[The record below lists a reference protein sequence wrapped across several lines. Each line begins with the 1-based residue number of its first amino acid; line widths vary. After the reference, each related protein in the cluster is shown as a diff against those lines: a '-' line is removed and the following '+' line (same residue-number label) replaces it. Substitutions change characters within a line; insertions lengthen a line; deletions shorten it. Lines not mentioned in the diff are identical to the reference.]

1 MQNSFSISRKEL
13 GNTLLNP
20 ASAITEEEANSYF
33 DNTVEAT
40 YTNEPLKTTM
50 IQKYFALWGASGEA
64 TESYNDLRRM
74 TAPTESF
81 IQLQN
86 TKPFPLRCPY
96 GNSDT
101 TTNAEVKA
109 AYGNGQYVYNEK
121 VWWAGGNR

>member
-1 MQNSFSISRKEL
+1 MKKLAVLFVCAAMV
-13 GNTLLNP
+13 
-20 ASAITEEEANSYF
+20 ASCDGFKGGSKMCIR
-33 DNTVEAT
+33 DR
-40 YTNEPLKTTM
+40 
-50 IQKYFALWGASGEA
+50 
-64 TESYNDLRRM
+64 SYNDLRRM

-121 VWWAGGNR
+121 VWWAGGNRCV

>member
-1 MQNSFSISRKEL
+1 M

-20 ASAITEEEANSYF
+20 ARAISEEEANSYF

-86 TKPFPLRCPY
+86 TKPIHLRSPN

-101 TTNAEVKA
+101 TTKTLEKA
-109 AYGNGQYVYNEK
+109 TYEYGQ
-121 VWWAGGNR
+121 